1 MGKGPAGTRS
11 WQRKHEPDM
20 KDWEECVQTSLS
32 GIAKKAKT
40 QPKYRFRNLY
50 GMLDERLL
58 VDSWHE
64 INKKAASGVD
74 GISAEE
80 FEKDLAANIRGLVE
94 DLKGKRYRAKLVRRR
109 YIPKGQGKRRPLGIP
124 TVYA

>member
-1 MGKGPAGTRS
+1 
-11 WQRKHEPDM
+11 M
-20 KDWEECVQTSLS
+20 KDWEEYVQTSLS

-40 QPKYRFRNLY
+40 QPRHRFRNLY

-74 GISAEE
+74 GISAGE

-94 DLKGKRYRAKLVRRR
+94 DLKGKRYRAKLVRRK

-124 TVYA
+124 AVRDKVLQVAVARI